1 MPHLSF
7 TALANPRRG
16 NAWLVAC
23 VLLAASVIAVEFI
36 NPKLLPHPKAAPAY
50 RPYGDGGRQVLSDKT
65 LANTRV
71 YAADVVRIIDGDTF
85 VARMRTGPG
94 GAVETRVRLRSIDA
108 AELHARCSKELRL
121 ALAARAALQRLLA
134 EGSVM
139 LSHVGPDK
147 YPGRIDANVAT
158 RQHQRRLDGDA
169 LRRLRA
175 RLRRRAAW
183 QLVQK
188 LTTEDGRQRTD
199 RVPHCALIRRLSSGV
214 CLPITTTGVPTP
226 TRANKSVTSSLSMRM
241 QPCET
246 KWPIEDGWLV
256 PWMA

>member
-1 MPHLSF
+1 MPHMSF
-7 TALANPRRG
+7 SALANPRRG

-23 VLLAASVIAVEFI
+23 VLLGLGVIAVEFI
-36 NPKLLPHPKAAPAY
+36 NPNLLPHPKATPTY
-50 RPYGDGGRQVLSDKT
+50 RPYGDGGRQVLANQA

-71 YAADVVRIIDGDTF
+71 YAAEVVRIIDGDTF

-94 GAVETRVRLRSIDA
+94 GEVETRVRLRSIDA

-158 RQHQRRLDGDA
+158 RGTNDISAAMLSGGFARAYDGGRRGTWC
-169 LRRLRA
+169 R
-175 RLRRRAAW
+175 
-183 QLVQK
+183 
-188 LTTEDGRQRTD
+188 
-199 RVPHCALIRRLSSGV
+199 
-214 CLPITTTGVPTP
+214 
-226 TRANKSVTSSLSMRM
+226 
-241 QPCET
+241 
-246 KWPIEDGWLV
+246 
-256 PWMA
+256 

>member
-1 MPHLSF
+1 MPRLSF

-16 NAWLVAC
+16 NASLVAC

-36 NPKLLPHPKAAPAY
+36 NPNLLPHPKAAPAY
-50 RPYGDGGRQVLSDKT
+50 RPYGDGGRQVLAHQVLADKVLADKA

-71 YAADVVRIIDGDTF
+71 YAAEVVRIIDGDTF

-94 GAVETRVRLRSIDA
+94 GEIETRVRLRSIDA

-134 EGSVM
+134 EGRVT

-158 RQHQRRLDGDA
+158 RNNVDVSAAMLNGGCARAYDGGRRGTWC
-169 LRRLRA
+169 R
-175 RLRRRAAW
+175 
-183 QLVQK
+183 
-188 LTTEDGRQRTD
+188 
-199 RVPHCALIRRLSSGV
+199 
-214 CLPITTTGVPTP
+214 
-226 TRANKSVTSSLSMRM
+226 
-241 QPCET
+241 
-246 KWPIEDGWLV
+246 
-256 PWMA
+256 

>member
-1 MPHLSF
+1 MPRLSF

-16 NAWLVAC
+16 NVWLVAS

-36 NPKLLPHPKAAPAY
+36 NPNLLPHRKAASAY
-50 RPYGDGGRQVLSDKT
+50 RPYGGRQVLADKVLADKVLADKVLADKA

-71 YAADVVRIIDGDTF
+71 YAAEVVRIIDGDTF

-94 GAVETRVRLRSIDA
+94 GEVETRVRLRSIDA

-134 EGSVM
+134 DGRVT

-158 RQHQRRLDGDA
+158 HSTNDISAAMLSGGFARAYDGGRRGSWC
-169 LRRLRA
+169 R
-175 RLRRRAAW
+175 
-183 QLVQK
+183 
-188 LTTEDGRQRTD
+188 
-199 RVPHCALIRRLSSGV
+199 
-214 CLPITTTGVPTP
+214 
-226 TRANKSVTSSLSMRM
+226 
-241 QPCET
+241 
-246 KWPIEDGWLV
+246 
-256 PWMA
+256 

>member
-7 TALANPRRG
+7 TALTNPRRG

-23 VLLAASVIAVEFI
+23 VLLAASVVAVELI
-36 NPKLLPHPKAAPAY
+36 NPNLLPHPKATPAY
-50 RPYGDGGRQVLSDKT
+50 RPYGDGGRQVLADKA

-85 VARMRTGPG
+85 VARMRMGPG

-158 RQHQRRLDGDA
+158 RNSVDVSTAMLNGGWARKYDGGRRGSWC
-169 LRRLRA
+169 R
-175 RLRRRAAW
+175 
-183 QLVQK
+183 
-188 LTTEDGRQRTD
+188 
-199 RVPHCALIRRLSSGV
+199 S
-214 CLPITTTGVPTP
+214 
-226 TRANKSVTSSLSMRM
+226 
-241 QPCET
+241 
-246 KWPIEDGWLV
+246 
-256 PWMA
+256 

>member
-1 MPHLSF
+1 MSGGRRCF
-7 TALANPRRG
+7 TSLFQALANPRRG

-36 NPKLLPHPKAAPAY
+36 NPNLLPHPKATPAY
-50 RPYGDGGRQVLSDKT
+50 RPYGDGGRQVL
-65 LANTRV
+65 AHQAPAGTRV
-71 YAADVVRIIDGDTF
+71 YAAEVVRIIDGDTF

-94 GAVETRVRLRSIDA
+94 GDVETRVRLRSIDA

-158 RQHQRRLDGDA
+158 RNNIDISAAMLNGGFARAYDGGRRGTWC
-169 LRRLRA
+169 R
-175 RLRRRAAW
+175 
-183 QLVQK
+183 
-188 LTTEDGRQRTD
+188 
-199 RVPHCALIRRLSSGV
+199 
-214 CLPITTTGVPTP
+214 
-226 TRANKSVTSSLSMRM
+226 
-241 QPCET
+241 
-246 KWPIEDGWLV
+246 
-256 PWMA
+256 

>member
-23 VLLAASVIAVEFI
+23 VLLAASVIAVELI
-36 NPKLLPHPKAAPAY
+36 DPNLLPHPKAAPAY
-50 RPYGDGGRQVLSDKT
+50 RPYGDGGRPA

-71 YAADVVRIIDGDTF
+71 YAAEVVRIIDGDTF
-85 VARMRTGPG
+85 VARMRTAPG
-94 GAVETRVRLRSIDA
+94 GEVETRVRLRSIDA

-134 EGSVM
+134 EGNVT

-158 RQHQRRLDGDA
+158 HSTNDISAAMLSGGFARAYDGGRRGTWC
-169 LRRLRA
+169 R
-175 RLRRRAAW
+175 
-183 QLVQK
+183 
-188 LTTEDGRQRTD
+188 
-199 RVPHCALIRRLSSGV
+199 
-214 CLPITTTGVPTP
+214 
-226 TRANKSVTSSLSMRM
+226 
-241 QPCET
+241 
-246 KWPIEDGWLV
+246 
-256 PWMA
+256 

>member
-1 MPHLSF
+1 MPRLSF

-16 NAWLVAC
+16 NASLVAC
-23 VLLAASVIAVEFI
+23 ALLAASVIAVEFI
-36 NPKLLPHPKAAPAY
+36 NPNLQPHPKATPAY
-50 RPYGDGGRQVLSDKT
+50 RPYGDGGRQVLADKVLADKVSADKT

-71 YAADVVRIIDGDTF
+71 YAAEVVRIIDGDTF

-94 GAVETRVRLRSIDA
+94 GEVETRVRLRSIDA

-158 RQHQRRLDGDA
+158 HSTNDISAAMLSGGFARAYDGGRRGSWC
-169 LRRLRA
+169 R
-175 RLRRRAAW
+175 
-183 QLVQK
+183 
-188 LTTEDGRQRTD
+188 
-199 RVPHCALIRRLSSGV
+199 S
-214 CLPITTTGVPTP
+214 
-226 TRANKSVTSSLSMRM
+226 
-241 QPCET
+241 
-246 KWPIEDGWLV
+246 
-256 PWMA
+256 

>member
-1 MPHLSF
+1 MPRLSF

-16 NAWLVAC
+16 NAWLVAG

-36 NPKLLPHPKAAPAY
+36 NPNLLPHPKATSAY
-50 RPYGDGGRQVLSDKT
+50 RPYGGRQVLADKA

-71 YAADVVRIIDGDTF
+71 YAAEVVRIIDGDTF

-94 GAVETRVRLRSIDA
+94 GEVETRVRLRSIDA

-158 RQHQRRLDGDA
+158 RSTNDISAAMLSGGFARRYDGG
-169 LRRLRA
+169 RRGSWCR
-175 RLRRRAAW
+175 
-183 QLVQK
+183 
-188 LTTEDGRQRTD
+188 
-199 RVPHCALIRRLSSGV
+199 S
-214 CLPITTTGVPTP
+214 
-226 TRANKSVTSSLSMRM
+226 
-241 QPCET
+241 
-246 KWPIEDGWLV
+246 
-256 PWMA
+256 

>member
-1 MPHLSF
+1 MPHPSF

-23 VLLAASVIAVEFI
+23 VLLAASVIAVELI
-36 NPKLLPHPKAAPAY
+36 NPKLLPHPKATPAY
-50 RPYGDGGRQVLSDKT
+50 RPYDDGGRQT

-71 YAADVVRIIDGDTF
+71 YAAEVVRIIDGDTF

-94 GAVETRVRLRSIDA
+94 GEVETRVRLRSIDA

-158 RQHQRRLDGDA
+158 HSTNDISAAMLSGGFARAYDGGRRGSWC
-169 LRRLRA
+169 R
-175 RLRRRAAW
+175 
-183 QLVQK
+183 
-188 LTTEDGRQRTD
+188 
-199 RVPHCALIRRLSSGV
+199 S
-214 CLPITTTGVPTP
+214 
-226 TRANKSVTSSLSMRM
+226 
-241 QPCET
+241 
-246 KWPIEDGWLV
+246 
-256 PWMA
+256 

>member
-7 TALANPRRG
+7 AALANPRRG

-23 VLLAASVIAVEFI
+23 VLLTASVIAVEFI
-36 NPKLLPHPKAAPAY
+36 NPNLLPHPKATAY
-50 RPYGDGGRQVLSDKT
+50 RPFGDGGRQILADKVLADKT

-71 YAADVVRIIDGDTF
+71 YAAEVVRIIDGDTF

-94 GAVETRVRLRSIDA
+94 SEVETRVRLRSIDA

-158 RQHQRRLDGDA
+158 RGTNDISAAMLSGGFARRYDGG
-169 LRRLRA
+169 RRGSWCR
-175 RLRRRAAW
+175 
-183 QLVQK
+183 
-188 LTTEDGRQRTD
+188 
-199 RVPHCALIRRLSSGV
+199 S
-214 CLPITTTGVPTP
+214 
-226 TRANKSVTSSLSMRM
+226 
-241 QPCET
+241 
-246 KWPIEDGWLV
+246 
-256 PWMA
+256 